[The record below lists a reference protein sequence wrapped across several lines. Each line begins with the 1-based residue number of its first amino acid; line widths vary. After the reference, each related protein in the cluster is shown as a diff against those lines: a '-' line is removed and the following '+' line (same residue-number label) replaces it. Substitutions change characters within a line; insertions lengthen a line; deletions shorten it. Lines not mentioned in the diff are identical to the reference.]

1 VARFRGRARFQVR
14 ASTPGSQFLPRDT
27 FRVVS
32 NSYAMRSWLQAK
44 FARVGLHDAISSKLF
59 FWLRLLHFCYPSCL
73 DTLHATFFF
82 WPLHPWRSIRPS
94 LLCLDTLTLTHTHT
108 HKCKKL
114 RGQPRQYQVLATC
127 CKKQS
132 WALFCRHP
140 AEKALRNFV

>member
-1 VARFRGRARFQVR
+1 MARFRGRARFQVR

-82 WPLHPWRSIRPS
+82 LAFTPMAVDPSIPPMS
-94 LLCLDTLTLTHTHT
+94 GHTHTHT
-108 HKCKKL
+108 HAHT
-114 RGQPRQYQVLATC
+114 QM
-127 CKKQS
+127 
-132 WALFCRHP
+132 
-140 AEKALRNFV
+140 